1 MQAKK
6 FFSFFIFQIILL
18 LIVIKSNAN
27 DFLDTPDDVAFF
39 ELYGN
44 GTEAGFFT
52 LVKFIADEDRLPKQP
67 LLPGSVDIDAEILYQ
82 KLLLLEPQIVFLENT
97 ANCEVFQGPY
107 YNLNNL
113 VSHGT
118 EVSFSYL
125 IKTDSHLSNASCIL
139 ELYVLGETLPRK
151 TVKYFTKR

>member
-1 MQAKK
+1 MQAKN
-6 FFSFFIFQIILL
+6 FFSIFIFQILLL
-18 LIVIKSNAN
+18 LITIKSNAS
-27 DFLDTPDDVAFF
+27 DFLDTPDDVSFF
-39 ELYGN
+39 ELYGD

-52 LVKFIADEDRLPKQP
+52 LVKFIADEDRLPKP
-67 LLPGSVDIDAEILYQ
+67 SLLPGSSDIDAEVLYQ
-82 KLLLLEPQIVFLENT
+82 KLLLLEPQIIFLENT

-113 VSHGT
+113 VSYGT

-125 IKTDSHLSNASCIL
+125 IKTDSHLLNASCKL
-139 ELYVLGETLPRK
+139 ELYVLGEAHPRK